1 MIKLVESVVN
11 LENWYIWSIKLF
23 FYPEEMLQ
31 HIMSFADGNLDCD
44 HPAQA
49 VLDALC
55 GNNAATYG
63 QQLEDFFESYADM
76 RGLKSKMFKPL
87 KACVHGLV

>member
-1 MIKLVESVVN
+1 MYVECP
-11 LENWYIWSIKLF
+11 K
-23 FYPEEMLQ
+23 EMLQ
-31 HIMSFADGNLDCD
+31 HVMSFTDGNLDCE

-55 GNNAATYG
+55 GDNAGTYG

-87 KACVHGLV
+87 KACVHDLVPPCKDMMPHY